1 MLDVGAVAPEQG
13 KNKVKTINKVA
24 LGALLSGMCAA
35 ATAAEP
41 VKVPDKVPYAENNDV
56 AGKIKHECRINEQ
69 LSEYIVEYA
78 EEHKVATKVVDA
90 TDATMPGRVLVVE
103 ITDAISRGNAFIGHR
118 KATSVRG
125 TLYQDGQKV
134 ASFVG
139 ERDSM
144 GGAFAGFKGSCSVLG
159 RTVKALGSDIAE
171 WLAKPTD
178 DAQLGDME

>member
-1 MLDVGAVAPEQG
+1 M
-13 KNKVKTINKVA
+13 KNISKVA
-24 LGALLSGMCAA
+24 LGAILSGACGV

-41 VKVPDKVPYAENNDV
+41 VQVPSKVPYAENNDV

-69 LSEYIVEYA
+69 LAEFIVEYA
-78 EEHKVATKVVDA
+78 DENKVATKTVDA

-103 ITDAISRGNAFIGHR
+103 ITDAVSRGNAFIGHR
-118 KATSVRG
+118 KATTVRG
-125 TLYQDGQKV
+125 ALYQDGQKIG
-134 ASFVG
+134 SFVG

-178 DAQLGDME
+178 KAQLGDME

>member
-1 MLDVGAVAPEQG
+1 MLGVGAVAPEPG
-13 KNKVKTINKVA
+13 KHQVKTINKVVV
-24 LGALLSGMCAA
+24 GALLSSVC
-35 ATAAEP
+35 ATAMAMDP
-41 VKVPDKVPYAENNDV
+41 VKLPDKVPYAENNEV

-69 LSEYIVEYA
+69 LSEFIVEYA
-78 EEHKVATKVVDA
+78 EEHKVATEVVDA
-90 TDATMPGRVLVVE
+90 TDATMPGRVLVLE

-178 DAQLGDME
+178 NAQLGDLE